1 MEINTLINNQVK
13 EEITRETRKHF
24 ETNENE
30 IEMYQ
35 NLQDT
40 VKAVL
45 REKFITVNACIK
57 RPHIK

>member
-30 IEMYQ
+30 TEMYQ
-35 NLQDT
+35 NL
-40 VKAVL
+40 
-45 REKFITVNACIK
+45 
-57 RPHIK
+57 